1 MSDQIKGLM
10 KEARGWHAGHSND
23 SQRMVW
29 LMNKLCDALE
39 AMAGEVATL
48 TEKNEALAED
58 LARWKREVTIAVS
71 DRDAAVAERDR
82 LKEVLQSIHDMA
94 GDELGDAS

>member
-1 MSDQIKGLM
+1 MTTDIKGLM

-39 AMAGEVATL
+39 AMAGEVVLLREAMMEIDPHLDEDTEAVQRFRKALEAT
-48 TEKNEALAED
+48 K
-58 LARWKREVTIAVS
+58 
-71 DRDAAVAERDR
+71 
-82 LKEVLQSIHDMA
+82 
-94 GDELGDAS
+94 